1 MSEALVENDPGR
13 IHPDDMAAIVAAL
26 DGIDVGA
33 KPTREHPAESPETWT
48 LCLHWLQQGPV
59 SADTEAALPGVLTR
73 IRDHYATQR
82 RTPPTGLDVHGPDGG
97 VLLSIP
103 VGTA

>member
-1 MSEALVENDPGR
+1 MTEALVENDPGR

-26 DGIDVGA
+26 DGIAVGA
-33 KPTREHPAESPETWT
+33 EPTREHPAESSDDWT

-59 SADTEAALPGVLTR
+59 SSDTEAALPGVLTT
-73 IRDHYATQR
+73 IREHYTAR
-82 RTPPTGLDVHGPDGG
+82 HRPPPARLDLHGPDGG

-103 VGTA
+103 AATP